1 MLRQI
6 HLSNTSILLTNNTV
20 NETVKVEIDGNNKV
34 VVKNLTTTERI
45 IAVLSATKE
54 TLKDYNDEISPFTI
68 IMPDGEKVPVLL
80 NLADSL
86 EDMTEKLDREFGD
99 NCMFVGVKINRKTE
113 EHKNWMLA
121 FIRACKLP
129 LSIVFR

>member
-1 MLRQI
+1 MLCQI
-6 HLSNTSILLTNNTV
+6 HLSNTSILLTNSTV
-20 NETVKVEIDGNNKV
+20 NETVKIQIDGNNKV
-34 VVKNLTTTERI
+34 VVKNLTLTERI

-68 IMPDGEKVPVLL
+68 IMPDGEKVSVLL
-80 NLADSL
+80 NLTDSL

-99 NCMFVGVKINRKTE
+99 NCMFVGVKMNRKTK